1 MYRIINGTAEAEI
14 EVKKSRFLA
23 AVVRCR
29 DEEEARGF
37 LERIRKQHYD
47 ARHHC
52 FALRIGEPQKVLER
66 SSDDGEPQG
75 TAGKPMLEI
84 LKGAELYD
92 VCAVV
97 TRYFGGTLLGTGGL
111 MRAYSDAL
119 KAALSA
125 ADCRELR
132 EGVRICVRC
141 DYAAANR
148 IKYLAQ
154 QKKLSAEREEYTD
167 RCLLSY
173 LLPKE
178 EAETFAAQIRE
189 LSAGKAETKLCGK
202 VLYSGGKKPEIYRV
216 LEAASMGKEEAAGD

>member
-23 AVVRCR
+23 AVCQCR
-29 DEEEARGF
+29 SETEARVF
-37 LERIRKQHYD
+37 LENIRKQHYD

-52 FALRIGEPQKVLER
+52 FAFRIGEPQGILER

-84 LKGAELYD
+84 LKGAALCD

-111 MRAYSDAL
+111 LRAYSDAL
-119 KAALSA
+119 RAALSA
-125 ADCRELR
+125 ADCQELR
-132 EGVRICVRC
+132 EGIRVRVCC

-148 IKYLAQ
+148 VKYLAQ
-154 QKKLSAEREEYTD
+154 QKGIFSEREDYTD
-167 RCLLSY
+167 RCMLSY
-173 LLPKE
+173 LLPGE
-178 EAETFAAQIRE
+178 EAERFTEQIRE
-189 LSAGKAETKLCGK
+189 LSAGKAETELLEK
-202 VLYSGGKKPEIYRV
+202 VLYFGTEKPEVYRV
-216 LEAASMGKEEAAGD
+216 AEKGVSSQ

>member
-23 AVVRCR
+23 AVCCCR
-29 DEEEARGF
+29 TEEAARSF
-37 LERIRKQHYD
+37 LESVRKQHFD
-47 ARHHC
+47 AKHHC
-52 FALRIGEPQKVLER
+52 FALRIGAPKQVLER

-111 MRAYSDAL
+111 LRAYSDAL
-119 KAALSA
+119 RAALSE
-125 ADCRELR
+125 ADCQELKAGMR
-132 EGVRICVRC
+132 VSVCC

-148 IKYLAQ
+148 LKYLAQ
-154 QKKLSAEREEYTD
+154 QKGIFTENETYTD
-167 RCLLSY
+167 QCTFSY
-173 LLPKE
+173 LLPGE
-178 EAETFAAQIRE
+178 EAEAFAEQVRE
-189 LSAGKAETKLCGK
+189 MSAGKAKTEMLGK
-202 VLYSGGKKPEIYRV
+202 VLYFGTEKPEVYRV
-216 LEAASMGKEEAAGD
+216 PEDGSR